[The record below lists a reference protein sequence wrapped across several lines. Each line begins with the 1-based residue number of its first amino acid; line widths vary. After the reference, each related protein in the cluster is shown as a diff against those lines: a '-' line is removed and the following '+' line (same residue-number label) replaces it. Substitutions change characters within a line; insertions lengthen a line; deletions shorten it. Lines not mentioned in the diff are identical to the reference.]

1 MQVITKE
8 DLLLVLK
15 HADNRS
21 EFSLYDFDRL
31 LVTYGDT
38 YFMSDGAFHKFKQ
51 SERMI
56 EVRKEFTK

>member
-1 MQVITKE
+1 MQVISKT
-8 DLLLVLK
+8 DLLLILN
-15 HADNRS
+15 HIDTND

-56 EVRKEFTK
+56 EVRKEFAE